1 MLKSVYLV
9 YLVYSVCLIG
19 TGTGTAGDG
28 RASPLCEKNGDILL
42 FRLSLGPRTGTGTA
56 ADGRRGLR
64 TGTGTAEAG
73 RASPLQRDGFVF
85 GVTHARAFRP
95 NVVTTYYPLW
105 RKIGQ
110 NEKIHNT

>member
-56 ADGRRGLR
+56 ED
-64 TGTGTAEAG
+64 G
-73 RASPLQRDGFVF
+73 RASSIQRDGLVF